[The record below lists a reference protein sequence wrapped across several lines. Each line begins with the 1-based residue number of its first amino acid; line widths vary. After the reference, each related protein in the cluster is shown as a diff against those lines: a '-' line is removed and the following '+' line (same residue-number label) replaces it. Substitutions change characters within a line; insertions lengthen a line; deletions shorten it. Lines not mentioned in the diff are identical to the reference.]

1 MSEKTYTRDLGEG
14 VRKRHY
20 HKTEKGKVVN
30 FVVQLE
36 VRIEGQWK
44 PVIRYDCSHN
54 FAHIDR
60 YNINGEKIKEN
71 ICLTYEGSLN
81 LADED
86 ININWEFY
94 KEKFL
99 KGEYT

>member
-1 MSEKTYTRDLGEG
+1 M
-14 VRKRHY
+14 RKRHY
-20 HKTEKGKVVN
+20 HKTAKGKVVN
-30 FVVQLE
+30 FIVQLE
-36 VRIEGQWK
+36 VKIEEKWK

-60 YNINGEKIKEN
+60 HNINGEKIKEN
-71 ICLTYEGSLN
+71 ICLTYEDSLN

-86 ININWEFY
+86 ININWEIY

-99 KGEYT
+99 KGEYP